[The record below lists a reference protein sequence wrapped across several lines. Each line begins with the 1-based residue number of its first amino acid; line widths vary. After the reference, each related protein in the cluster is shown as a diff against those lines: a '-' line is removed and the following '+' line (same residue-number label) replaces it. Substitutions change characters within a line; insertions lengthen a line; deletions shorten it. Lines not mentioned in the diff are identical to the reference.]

1 MEASWIVRFGEI
13 MVEFR
18 SRFFAVE
25 LSFRGGVR
33 FSLGETAHQ
42 SEGLD
47 RFLLRIAESGAY
59 IALIRQT

>member
-1 MEASWIVRFGEI
+1 MLEL
-13 MVEFR
+13 R

-33 FSLGETAHQ
+33 FSIGETAHQ

-47 RFLLRIAESGAY
+47 RFLLRIAGSGAY
-59 IALIRQT
+59 IALTRQTQVR